1 MDSNNP
7 HWGWSWLERWMASRP
22 WEELKP
28 EKEANMDA
36 VVRGKGRP
44 PSRLNSRTLSTGS
57 GRGRKLRSE
66 SMKGNNEDSQS
77 MRSAESEQHC
87 HRRRHSIAGSSS
99 SSLLRD
105 DESLASCSTSVPG
118 YMTPTKSTKA
128 KSRFS
133 CSVITSENNG
143 TPERRRSIANL
154 AKKRLSFPGSP
165 CTSTSSSRR
174 HSVPPKLEIQ

>member
-28 EKEANMDA
+28 EKEANNDD
-36 VVRGKGRP
+36 VVQSKGRP
-44 PSRLNSRTLSTGS
+44 PSRSNSRTLSTGS
-57 GRGRKLRSE
+57 GRGRKLRSQ
-66 SMKGNNEDSQS
+66 SIKGSNEDLQDQ
-77 MRSAESEQHC
+77 EQHC

-105 DESLASCSTSVPG
+105 DESIGSCSTSVPG
-118 YMTPTKSTKA
+118 YMTPTKSAKA

-133 CSVITSENNG
+133 CSLITLENNG
-143 TPERRRSIANL
+143 TPERRRSIANS

-165 CTSTSSSRR
+165 STSTSSSRR
-174 HSVPPKLEIQ
+174 HSVPPKIEIQGHY